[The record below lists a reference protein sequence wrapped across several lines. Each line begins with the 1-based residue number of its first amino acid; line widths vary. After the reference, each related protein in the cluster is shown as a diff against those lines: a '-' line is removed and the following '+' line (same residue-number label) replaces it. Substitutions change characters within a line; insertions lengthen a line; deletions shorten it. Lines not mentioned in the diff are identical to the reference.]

1 MHGPGAQNTCCGE
14 QCFSFCV
21 NFCHVFSSGLS
32 FGKQKRPSKF
42 TRWKRTCGKIVSEK
56 VKISFKCGLGTVRQY
71 HFIVSGYFPLSQK
84 FWTFK
89 TGENGTWNVLLCVQ
103 KKSKTLLI
111 FQNANHSPFWE
122 ENQMEQK
129 CYHNL
134 LDFFLAVFAC
144 WLKTYSTLLC
154 AIFYFLTGIWL
165 PFKIEKS
172 VAILFLVKKKIISVS
187 SDAKNKFFVS
197 SVPSCGWFWS
207 LIKIN

>member
-1 MHGPGAQNTCCGE
+1 MIQPGKENRHNKSVCLVHGPGARNTCCGE

-89 TGENGTWNVLLCVQ
+89 TGKNGTWNILLCVQ

-129 CYHNL
+129 CPVRH
-134 LDFFLAVFAC
+134 FVQI
-144 WLKTYSTLLC
+144 W
-154 AIFYFLTGIWL
+154 IF
-165 PFKIEKS
+165 PHE
-172 VAILFLVKKKIISVS
+172 VALFLFEIWIMMFLFPLTW
-187 SDAKNKFFVS
+187 N
-197 SVPSCGWFWS
+197 
-207 LIKIN
+207 